1 MPFPALRART
11 NIGADSLG
19 LHHYRFGS
27 CDAATDADAQRQYA
41 TLSNCCDALVEALD
55 AAAAGGGLELP
66 HDALHAFRTKL
77 EEHLCYWRPPPRPK
91 QKAPGR
97 PRGVGSHGRTTLP
110 ERNRL
115 KAQQPGARAG
125 RWTAEEHAEFLR
137 LHASHGRKWTLI
149 AEEMPFRTEPQIRSH
164 AQKHYLRVHQKEA
177 QAAAESAAA
186 ALGVSLPAPGERRRR
201 PPPPMIEGP
210 DPQRRRLAPVPP
222 PVPLPAPGEPIRV
235 RTAGGRVATVLE
247 RRHRGWFVVEL
258 DSNSNAE
265 GGAHER
271 KSLRRPQFAKGQ
283 DDILNMLPI
292 RAAPVPPVRG
302 TQLTPPAPAAGPAP
316 VEPTAPPAPAP
327 WPTPVELT
335 TPPVP
340 APAPWAAPPAAPTPA
355 VPPVVAAAVPPAPPT
370 STTVPPVV
378 VAAAEAPA
386 TIADYVTAAVPAP
399 SNVPPVVAPAPPPP
413 APVPTMVPEPA
424 ALPSPEQPPPA
435 GV

>member
-1 MPFPALRART
+1 M
-11 NIGADSLG
+11 
-19 LHHYRFGS
+19 
-27 CDAATDADAQRQYA
+27 
-41 TLSNCCDALVEALD
+41 
-55 AAAAGGGLELP
+55 
-66 HDALHAFRTKL
+66 
-77 EEHLCYWRPPPRPK
+77 
-91 QKAPGR
+91 
-97 PRGVGSHGRTTLP
+97 
-110 ERNRL
+110 
-115 KAQQPGARAG
+115 
-125 RWTAEEHAEFLR
+125 
-137 LHASHGRKWTLI
+137 
-149 AEEMPFRTEPQIRSH
+149 
-164 AQKHYLRVHQKEA
+164 
-177 QAAAESAAA
+177 
-186 ALGVSLPAPGERRRR
+186 
-201 PPPPMIEGP
+201 
-210 DPQRRRLAPVPP
+210 
-222 PVPLPAPGEPIRV
+222 
-235 RTAGGRVATVLE
+235 LE

-258 DSNSNAE
+258 DGNSNAE

-271 KSLRRPQFAKGQ
+271 KSLRRPQFAEGQ
-283 DDILNMLPI
+283 DVILNMLPI

-399 SNVPPVVAPAPPPP
+399 SNVPPVVAPAPPP
-413 APVPTMVPEPA
+413 APVATTSTGPEPA
-424 ALPSPEQPPPA
+424 ALPSPEQLPHAA